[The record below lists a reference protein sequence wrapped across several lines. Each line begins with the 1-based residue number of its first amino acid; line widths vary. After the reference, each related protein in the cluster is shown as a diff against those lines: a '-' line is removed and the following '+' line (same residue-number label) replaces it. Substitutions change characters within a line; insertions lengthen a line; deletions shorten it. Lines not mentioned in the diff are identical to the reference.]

1 MRQTTAGLLRAPT
14 DLSNFLSC
22 RHLSALDLRAARGE
36 IERPVRRDVFIED
49 LRARGLAHERA
60 YLERLRAQ
68 GLTVAG
74 ADDGGGA
81 GDDVGSA
88 GLSAAATLA
97 AMRAGVDV
105 LYQATLEFDAWS
117 GRADF
122 LRKVATPSSLGAW
135 SYEAW
140 DTKLAR
146 DTKGGTILQLCVY
159 SYLLERIQG
168 ARPARMHVVTPG
180 TDFEP
185 MSYRVDD
192 FGAYF
197 RLLERGIDGFL
208 ASHEATY
215 PDLVSHCDYCAWW
228 SACEARRRADDH
240 LCYVAGIG
248 GAQIKALRA
257 LGVDKLATL
266 AALDPVP
273 EPPRGSREALTRLR
287 DQARIQQRGRDTGA
301 PVHELK
307 QPFDSD
313 HGLALLPEPTPDD
326 IFLDFEGDHFAEQG
340 VREYLLGY
348 VARGPDGAPR
358 YTPLWARTLAE
369 ERAAFERFMDFVAAT
384 RARNPGG
391 PRLSLRA
398 VRADGAQAPDGP
410 VRDAR
415 GRARRAAARP
425 RIRRPARRRPARAD
439 RERRALLDQG
449 PGALLRL
456 RARPGPARGRDE
468 PAHRR
473 GRDRR
478 GRPRR
483 RARGAPADRGG
494 LQPGGLRVRA
504 AAARLARAASLGGP
518 RGRTRAAPTRGRER
532 RGVRGDQRPRPRAAA
547 APRRIARR
555 RAGGPGRTLPG
566 AAGPVCA
573 RTHDGVPPPRG
584 QSRLVGILPAARAR
598 GEGARGGA
606 AGADRARVRGGPRRE
621 EGAAAA
627 LLISGA
633 GGRCAQG
640 RRGVRRARREDRHG
654 RRREPQRAYDRH
666 QEDESDRGRAP
677 DGGLLSQPGVFGSAA
692 QVAHAVGRSGAR
704 ERVLRRRSV
713 ARRHRPLA
721 ASPAR
726 ARRCERPPAAARRD
740 DRAGRLPHRA
750 RARRQRARD
759 PGSARARARP
769 TPARTSSARSCARGS
784 RWASRRSATR

>member
-105 LYQATLEFDAWS
+105 LYQATLELGAWS

-135 SYEAW
+135 SYEAC

-185 MSYRVDD
+185 VSYRVDD

-248 GAQIKALRA
+248 GAQIKTLRA

-369 ERAAFERFMDFVAAT
+369 ERAAFEQFMDFVAAT
-384 RARNPGG
+384 RARNPAAHVYHFA
-391 PRLSLRA
+391 PYEPTALKRLMGRYATREVEL
-398 VRADGAQAPDGP
+398 
-410 VRDAR
+410 DALLR
-415 GRARRAAARP
+415 GRAFVDLHAVV
-425 RIRRPARRRPARAD
+425 
-439 RERRALLDQG
+439 RRALIASVERYSIKDLERFFG
-449 PGALLRL
+449 YA
-456 RARPGPARGRDE
+456 ARPGPARGRDE

-494 LQPGGLRVRA
+494 LQPGGLRVGA
-504 AAARLARAASLGGP
+504 AAARLARAASRRRPARTDTSCPGP
-518 RGRTRAAPTRGRER
+518 R
-532 RGVRGDQRPRPRAAA
+532 
-547 APRRIARR
+547 
-555 RAGGPGRTLPG
+555 
-566 AAGPVCA
+566 
-573 RTHDGVPPPRG
+573 
-584 QSRLVGILPAARAR
+584 SR
-598 GEGARGGA
+598 
-606 AGADRARVRGGPRRE
+606 
-621 EGAAAA
+621 
-627 LLISGA
+627 
-633 GGRCAQG
+633 
-640 RRGVRRARREDRHG
+640 
-654 RRREPQRAYDRH
+654 
-666 QEDESDRGRAP
+666 
-677 DGGLLSQPGVFGSAA
+677 
-692 QVAHAVGRSGAR
+692 
-704 ERVLRRRSV
+704 
-713 ARRHRPLA
+713 
-721 ASPAR
+721 
-726 ARRCERPPAAARRD
+726 AARR
-740 DRAGRLPHRA
+740 P
-750 RARRQRARD
+750 
-759 PGSARARARP
+759 
-769 TPARTSSARSCARGS
+769 
-784 RWASRRSATR
+784 RRSATSTASCSGSATDCSKACRWTRPNAPRSSRPGLRSHT